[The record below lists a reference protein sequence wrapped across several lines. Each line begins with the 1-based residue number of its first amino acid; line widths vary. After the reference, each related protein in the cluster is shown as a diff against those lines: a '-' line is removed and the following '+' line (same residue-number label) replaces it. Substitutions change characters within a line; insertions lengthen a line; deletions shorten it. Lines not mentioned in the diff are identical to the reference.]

1 MGESRDKLIREPG
14 RAMNPKFL
22 GKLNDAYDEIVTQ
35 YGAEFEPLHI
45 VNTSADQNTSPR
57 NTAFGVAEKM
67 IEHFKK
73 GEG

>member
-1 MGESRDKLIREPG
+1 MGESRDKLIRGPG
-14 RAMNPKFL
+14 RAMNPKSL
-22 GKLNDAYDEIVTQ
+22 EKLNDAYDEIVTQ

-45 VNTSADQNTSPR
+45 VNTSADQNTSRR

>member
-14 RAMNPKFL
+14 RAMNPKSL

-45 VNTSADQNTSPR
+45 VNTSADQNTSP
-57 NTAFGVAEKM
+57 
-67 IEHFKK
+67 
-73 GEG
+73 